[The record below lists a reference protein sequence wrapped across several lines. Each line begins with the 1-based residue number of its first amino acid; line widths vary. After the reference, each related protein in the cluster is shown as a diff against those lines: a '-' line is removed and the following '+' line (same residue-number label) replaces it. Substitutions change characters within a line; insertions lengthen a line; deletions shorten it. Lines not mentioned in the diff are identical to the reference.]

1 MRYDDM
7 VNAQPP
13 GQDAAG
19 SNRKH
24 PFCSRGGQALEPAT
38 ITCPSRWASVF
49 ESGLDRI
56 DVEPQVSTARP
67 LNTLLTITAS
77 YDSLCVIQLNWAI
90 YNYREALT
98 DRDN

>member
-1 MRYDDM
+1 MHSPQVKTRQARIESTRFAAEAAKPW
-7 VNAQPP
+7 NPP
-13 GQDAAG
+13 PSRARLVGLVG
-19 SNRKH
+19 S
-24 PFCSRGGQALEPAT
+24 SRG
-38 ITCPSRWASVF
+38 F
-49 ESGLDRI
+49 DRI